1 MNANLDLWLGVI
13 VFGSPI
19 FLMDRI
25 VGLDGY
31 SGKWLAALRNSI
43 SNGKIVT
50 HVREQRQYHDGGSN
64 TEEYA
69 FQSFLFRAV
78 VDDDALANGLEE
90 IRHVSVVGRWSL
102 VFDQAPLNPRG
113 RAAGHLRLA
122 SDLRPTTVSCTNAGP
137 RLGDRRYPSLD

>member
-31 SGKWLAALRNSI
+31 IGKCIVALPNSI

-50 HVREQRQYHDGGSN
+50 HVREQRQYHACAGN
-64 TEEYA
+64 AEEYA
-69 FQSFLFRAV
+69 LQSFLSRTKCSTRLV
-78 VDDDALANGLEE
+78 LDPH
-90 IRHVSVVGRWSL
+90 RSV
-102 VFDQAPLNPRG
+102 
-113 RAAGHLRLA
+113 
-122 SDLRPTTVSCTNAGP
+122 
-137 RLGDRRYPSLD
+137 

>member
-1 MNANLDLWLGVI
+1 VNANLDLRLDVV

-19 FLMDRI
+19 LLMDRI

-43 SNGKIVT
+43 SNEQIVT

-69 FQSFLFRAV
+69 FQSFLSLTGLWVSILIGANPGNPWPTLLDHKVLCLRMMH
-78 VDDDALANGLEE
+78 DDRRRRL
-90 IRHVSVVGRWSL
+90 
-102 VFDQAPLNPRG
+102 
-113 RAAGHLRLA
+113 LRLEKK
-122 SDLRPTTVSCTNAGP
+122 SRG
-137 RLGDRRYPSLD
+137 

>member
-1 MNANLDLWLGVI
+1 VRKYGVNANLDLRLGVI

-19 FLMDRI
+19 LLMDRI

-31 SGKWLAALRNSI
+31 IGKCIVALPNSI

-50 HVREQRQYHDGGSN
+50 HVREQRQYHDGSSN

-90 IRHVSVVGRWSL
+90 IRHVSVVGR
-102 VFDQAPLNPRG
+102 
-113 RAAGHLRLA
+113 
-122 SDLRPTTVSCTNAGP
+122 
-137 RLGDRRYPSLD
+137 